1 MRVNTHG
8 FIRFQPC
15 WINTYCTYKTRTTYG
30 KKAFFLPSSHLPLPL
45 PHLLK
50 SILFARPRILVIT
63 SDPGAHIHTTGTRG
77 PVTVLKRSW
86 RLNWGNSANSFP
98 SELRIKCTWEEGRRC
113 EDGRDYCYYS
123 SSINTP
129 INYHRQRHFRSFN
142 LSSSQPFSPRFSHL
156 PSLVPYIPSVYTHHN
171 ITFSHRSSLVSYPL
185 SLSVY
190 KRIYKRTTACLNR
203 SR

>member
-1 MRVNTHG
+1 MVL
-8 FIRFQPC
+8 IRFQPC

-30 KKAFFLPSSHLPLPL
+30 KKAFFLPSSHLLLPL

-98 SELRIKCTWEEGRRC
+98 SELRIKCTWERGRRC
-113 EDGRDYCYYS
+113 EDGRD
-123 SSINTP
+123 
-129 INYHRQRHFRSFN
+129 FRGSTIVITRVASTHQSTTIANDIWDHLIFLLLN
-142 LSSSQPFSPRFSHL
+142 LSRHASLISHL
-156 PSLVPYIPSVYTHHN
+156 SFHTS
-171 ITFSHRSSLVSYPL
+171 PL
-185 SLSVY
+185 STL
-190 KRIYKRTTACLNR
+190 TTTT
-203 SR
+203 

>member
-98 SELRIKCTWEEGRRC
+98 SELRIKCTWERKG
-113 EDGRDYCYYS
+113 EDVRMVVISGGSTIVITRASTHQSTIIAND
-123 SSINTP
+123 IWDRL
-129 INYHRQRHFRSFN
+129 IFLLLN
-142 LSSSQPFSPRFSHL
+142 LSRHASLISHL
-156 PSLVPYIPSVYTHHN
+156 SFHTS
-171 ITFSHRSSLVSYPL
+171 PL
-185 SLSVY
+185 STL
-190 KRIYKRTTACLNR
+190 TTT
-203 SR
+203 